1 MRYACLGLL
10 VLMLAGC
17 NCCGPVT
24 PPIEGRA
31 DPYPANQINLASQDL
46 RDKTAIAPPIVDRRD
61 GILFVTVPIRSASN
75 YDLRLDYRVTFF
87 NSNGGIVYQG
97 SWEPMQLLVHNVP
110 SEVRFNSTSADA
122 ADWRLDLRY
131 SRIE

>member
-1 MRYACLGLL
+1 MRYACFGLL

-17 NCCGPVT
+17 TEVT

-46 RDKTAIAPPIVDRRD
+46 RDKTAISPPVVDRRN
-61 GILFVTVPIRSASN
+61 GNLFVTVPIRSASS

-87 NSNGGIVYQG
+87 NSNGSIIYQG
-97 SWEPMQLLVHNVP
+97 LWEAMPLLVHNVP
-110 SEVRFNSTSADA
+110 SEVRFNSMTSEA

-131 SRIE
+131 SR

>member
-1 MRYACLGLL
+1 MRYACFGLF

-17 NCCGPVT
+17 NQVT

-46 RDKTAIAPPIVDRRD
+46 RDKTAISPPIVDRRN

-75 YDLRLDYRVTFF
+75 LDLHIDYRVTFF
-87 NSNGGIVYQG
+87 NTNGSILYQG
-97 SWEPMQLLVHNVP
+97 SWEALPTLIHNVP
-110 SEVRFNSTSADA
+110 SEVRFNSTTSEA

-131 SRIE
+131 SR

>member
-1 MRYACLGLL
+1 MRYACFGLL

-17 NCCGPVT
+17 NQVT

-31 DPYPANQINLASQDL
+31 DPYPASQINLASQDL
-46 RDKTAIAPPIVDRRD
+46 RDKTAISPPIVDRRN

-75 YDLRLDYRVTFF
+75 YDLHIDYRVTFF
-87 NSNGGIVYQG
+87 STNGSILYQG
-97 SWEPMQLLVHNVP
+97 PWEPMQTLIHNVP
-110 SEVRFNSTSADA
+110 SELRFNSTTSEA

-131 SRIE
+131 SR